1 MAVKLKDDTAK
12 MEKYPH
18 EVVEQYSSFHSLCQI
33 LLQNANLS
41 CIQFQEN
48 TMLSLEEILWLKNFI
63 ENQFFMYL

>member
-18 EVVEQYSSFHSLCQI
+18 EVVEQHSSFHSLCQI

-48 TMLSLEEILWLKNFI
+48 TMLNLEEVLWLKNFI
-63 ENQFFMYL
+63 KNQFFMYL